1 MRRHLSN
8 DIAEEEIAEI
18 SALGRLV
25 RKTLAENSSLV
36 LEVCAAHD
44 KAICQCTASAQGTV
58 GSYWQ
63 GPERISSGGLATVF
77 IIKFKGAATEAV
89 L

>member
-44 KAICQCTASAQGTV
+44 KAICQCTARAQGS
-58 GSYWQ
+58 SYWQ

>member
-25 RKTLAENSSLV
+25 RKTLAEKLH
-36 LEVCAAHD
+36 LIWFAPP
-44 KAICQCTASAQGTV
+44 T
-58 GSYWQ
+58 
-63 GPERISSGGLATVF
+63 
-77 IIKFKGAATEAV
+77 
-89 L
+89 